1 MIPFLIATSLTCP
14 EAHELVQKMREYEID
29 DKARTEMIQI
39 VKEDAVGCT
48 TKGTGLKIQLL

>member
-39 VKEDAVGCT
+39 VKEDAVGCWDAND
-48 TKGTGLKIQLL
+48 